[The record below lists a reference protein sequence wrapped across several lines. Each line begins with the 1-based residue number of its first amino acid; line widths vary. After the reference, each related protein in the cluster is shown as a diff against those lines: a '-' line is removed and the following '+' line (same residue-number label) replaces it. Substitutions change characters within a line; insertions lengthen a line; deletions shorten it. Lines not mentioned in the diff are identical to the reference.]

1 MRSRNTTPQFRIR
14 SAAFA
19 AAAIVGVLGVNA
31 NAQTVINWTGSTS
44 TDWATGSN
52 WQGGTAPSND
62 LTGNIAGFDS
72 ATYSFQ
78 PLAPNSRAI
87 AGIQVG
93 ASSAAVTINT
103 GGGGNRMRIGSSG
116 ITMESGAGALSLG
129 VESTDGVVLGASQTW
144 QNNSA
149 SLLGWMSMNTLGN
162 LGAVTLTL
170 SGSGS
175 GGFDMLQNSIGEG
188 TGSTLAIDVDYS
200 GSGVVSLD
208 NSNITFSGGLNIKRG
223 NVVVN
228 ISSPGTGAV
237 TLGSNGGSSSA
248 SLTSANA
255 STARTFTNAIVLASG
270 HTGDLTIGMN
280 SGNGNATFTGGVT
293 GTNNLIV
300 DSVGTGTGVLVF
312 TTSGLNFTGNLTKK
326 GGKIASLSAA
336 NTFGGIALVE
346 AGTLR
351 LDHIDALQNA
361 TLDTGTSGAQ
371 AVTFGIAGTN
381 TYNIGG
387 LQGSDALAIGDNTIS
402 VGNNNANT
410 TFSGGISGAG
420 GSLTKIGTGRL
431 TLASANTYTGA
442 TTVSA
447 GTLLIDGSTAAGSA
461 VSVSSSA
468 VFGGNGTVNGNLT
481 LASGALFAFDTGSTL
496 DLAGTLTLDPTFGVA
511 SLRNSTGGAID
522 WSAIPQS
529 TYTLMNTSFVFNT
542 GNISNFGEANKAT
555 GLAGGKSAYF
565 QQGSSPS
572 SLQLVVVPEPAALGL
587 TALGMGLA
595 GVACWRRRRG

>member
-149 SLLGWMSMNTLGN
+149 SLLGWNSMSTLGN

-255 STARTFTNAIVLASG
+255 STPRTFTNAIVLASG

-402 VGNNNANT
+402 VGANNANT
-410 TFSGGISGAG
+410 SFSGGISGTG
-420 GSLTKIGTGRL
+420 GALTKTGSGRL
-431 TLASANTYTGA
+431 TLASTNTYTGA
-442 TTVSA
+442 TSVLQGVLLVD
-447 GTLLIDGSTAAGSA
+447 GTTAAGSA
-461 VSVSSSA
+461 VSVSSGA
-468 VFGGNGTVNGNLT
+468 VFGGNGTVGGNLT

-496 DLAGTLTLDPTFGVA
+496 DLSGTLALDPFFDVD
-511 SLRNSTGGAID
+511 SLRSTSG
-522 WSAIPQS
+522 SAVNWASVAQG
-529 TYTLMNTSFVFNT
+529 TYTLMNTSFTFNT
-542 GNISNFGEANKAT
+542 GNIQDFGPTNQVSVAP
-555 GLAGGKSAYF
+555 GKSAYF
-565 QQGSSPS
+565 QQGSGPS

>member
-1 MRSRNTTPQFRIR
+1 
-14 SAAFA
+14 
-19 AAAIVGVLGVNA
+19 
-31 NAQTVINWTGSTS
+31 
-44 TDWATGSN
+44 
-52 WQGGTAPSND
+52 
-62 LTGNIAGFDS
+62 
-72 ATYSFQ
+72 
-78 PLAPNSRAI
+78 
-87 AGIQVG
+87 
-93 ASSAAVTINT
+93 
-103 GGGGNRMRIGSSG
+103 
-116 ITMESGAGALSLG
+116 
-129 VESTDGVVLGASQTW
+129 
-144 QNNSA
+144 
-149 SLLGWMSMNTLGN
+149 MSINTLGN

-175 GGFDMLQNSIGEG
+175 GGFDMLNNGIGEG

-208 NSNITFSGGLNIKRG
+208 NATMPFSGGLNIKRG

-228 ISSPGTGAV
+228 IGSPGTGAV

-371 AVTFGIAGTN
+371 AVTFNLAGTN

-387 LQGSDALAIGDNTIS
+387 LQGADALAIGGNTIS
-402 VGNNNANT
+402 VGANNANT
-410 TFSGGISGAG
+410 SFSGGISGTG
-420 GSLTKIGTGRL
+420 GALTKTGSGRL
-431 TLASANTYTGA
+431 TLASTNTYTGA
-442 TTVSA
+442 TSVLQ
-447 GTLLIDGSTAAGSA
+447 GVLLVDGSTAAGSA
-461 VSVSSSA
+461 VSVSSGA
-468 VFGGNGTVNGNLT
+468 VFGGNGTVGGNLT

-496 DLAGTLTLDPTFGVA
+496 DLSGTLALDPLFGVA
-511 SLRNSTGGAID
+511 SLRSTSG
-522 WSAIPQS
+522 SAVNWASVAQG
-529 TYTLMNTSFVFNT
+529 TYTLMNTSFAFNT
-542 GNISNFGEANKAT
+542 GNISNFGANA
-555 GLAGGKSAYF
+555 AASVGGKKAYF
-565 QQGSSPS
+565 QQGSGPS
-572 SLQLVVVPEPAALGL
+572 SLQLVVVPEP
-587 TALGMGLA
+587 TALALMAVGSALSGL
-595 GVACWRRRRG
+595 VAWRRRRV

>member
-103 GGGGNRMRIGSSG
+103 GGSGNRMRIGSSG
-116 ITMESGAGALSLG
+116 ITMASGAGALSLG

-149 SLLGWMSMNTLGN
+149 SLLGWNSISTLGN

-175 GGFDMLQNSIGEG
+175 GGFDMLSNGIAEG

-200 GSGVVSLD
+200 GSGDVSL
-208 NSNITFSGGLNIKRG
+208 NSTSMTFSGGLNIKRG

-228 ISSPGTGAV
+228 IGSPGTGAV

-248 SLTSANA
+248 SLTSTNA
-255 STARTFTNAIVLASG
+255 STPRTFTNAIVLASG

-280 SGNGNATFTGGVT
+280 SNNGNATFTGGVT

-300 DSVGTGTGVLVF
+300 DSVGTSTGVLVF

-351 LDHIDALQNA
+351 LDHVNALQNA

-371 AVTFGIAGTN
+371 AVTFNLAGAN
-381 TYNIGG
+381 TYNLGG
-387 LQGSDALAIGDNTIS
+387 LQGADALAIGGNTIS
-402 VGNNNANT
+402 VGANNANT
-410 TFSGGISGAG
+410 SFSGGISGTG
-420 GSLTKIGTGRL
+420 GALTKTGSGRL
-431 TLASANTYTGA
+431 TLASTNTYTGA
-442 TTVSA
+442 TSVLQ
-447 GTLLIDGSTAAGSA
+447 GVLLVDGSTAAGSA
-461 VSVSSSA
+461 VSVSSGA
-468 VFGGNGTVNGNLT
+468 VFGGNGTVGGNLT

-496 DLAGTLTLDPTFGVA
+496 DLSGTLSLDSSFAVA
-511 SLRNSTGGAID
+511 SLRNTSGTGVD
-522 WSAIPQS
+522 WANVAQG
-529 TYTLMNTSFVFNT
+529 TYTLMNTSFVFNS
-542 GNISNFGEANKAT
+542 GNISNFGSGAPADL
-555 GLAGGKSAYF
+555 GGGKSAYF
-565 QQGSSPS
+565 QQGSGPS
-572 SLQLVVVPEPAALGL
+572 SLQLVVVPEP
-587 TALGMGLA
+587 TALALMAVGSALSGL
-595 GVACWRRRRG
+595 VAWRRRRV